1 MDILARR
8 CHYDRMNLERIFA
21 RGFVIVGGVIW
32 VAAALGAASR
42 TYLGATPMATAGM
55 AALPLLLA
63 VLAFVAGW
71 FYERLAGTLLLAGA
85 VAVVVWGVIGAWEA
99 GVWMTMAAVLIGPMA
114 IAGLLYLM
122 AASTQR
128 ACELEEAAKR

>member
-1 MDILARR
+1 MDILVRR

-21 RGFVIVGGVIW
+21 RGFVILGGVIW

-42 TYLGATPMATAGM
+42 TYLDATPLETTGM
-55 AALPLLLA
+55 AALPLALA
-63 VLAFVAGW
+63 VLAFVIGW
-71 FYERLAGTLLLAGA
+71 FYERLAGFLLLAGA
-85 VAVVVWGVIGAWEA
+85 AGVVVWGLVGLWEA
-99 GVWMTMAAVLIGPMA
+99 GVWMTMAATLVGPMA

-128 ACELEEAAKR
+128 ACELEGEAGK